1 MNKKWIYILLFA
13 LLITSLAVTKADE
26 PTREIVMRIGDK
38 TATVDNK
45 EVTLDPPPTIINNK
59 AMLPLRFM
67 IDNIFPKDESTTI
80 DYNTTKKEIK
90 LILPDIESL
99 QKEFLA
105 LTDQNIKLKNQVED
119 LRKQLEDCENGVK
132 APISLKPPLT
142 HDKNGIYFTLQ
153 KVVKEKNALRI
164 DVKVVNKSERS
175 CRFPASNARMII
187 GAEKYPPSD
196 YDVAFS
202 SPIPAGAERSGWV
215 RFPLKTTSG
224 IITFQ
229 FSMWPN
235 DVNLYFTFDLKVD
248 LDQAIPTSAPH
259 VETEF

>member
-13 LLITSLAVTKADE
+13 LLTTSLAVTKADE

-187 GAEKYPPSD
+187 GSEKYPPSD

-202 SPIPAGAERSGWV
+202 SPIPAGAERSGWA

-248 LDQAIPTSAPH
+248 LDQAIPTSTPH

>member
-1 MNKKWIYILLFA
+1 MNKKWTYILLLA
-13 LLITSLAVTKADE
+13 LLTASLAVTKADE

-59 AMLPLRFM
+59 TMLPLRFM
-67 IDNIFPKDESTTI
+67 IDNIFPKDNSTTI
-80 DYNTTKKEIK
+80 DYDSSKKEIK

-132 APISLKPPLT
+132 PSIDLKPPLT
-142 HDKNGIYFTLQ
+142 FGKNGISFTLQ

-187 GAEKYPPSD
+187 GIESYPPTD
-196 YDVAFS
+196 YDVVFS

-224 IITFQ
+224 IITFR

-248 LDQAIPTSAPH
+248 LDQAIPTSMPR